1 MYTPKLEII
10 HHAGRVHSN
19 VDLLSRLPR
28 APPGHISPIESG
40 EPSICAKESL
50 DERQD
55 VTPVEKM
62 AAFSFAAWSIK
73 DCLEEP
79 KEVMIN
85 VRSRNKRSTEVL
97 KDSTPEKH
105 IENTVHEE
113 SEELNTLT
121 MTAEYWGAVN
131 IPQIIHLAMS
141 EDTKVQWKKAYLD
154 NPMFK
159 SIAKADNYQ
168 YDKLEPGR

>member
-1 MYTPKLEII
+1 M
-10 HHAGRVHSN
+10 
-19 VDLLSRLPR
+19 DLLSRLPR
-28 APPGHISPIESG
+28 APPGHISPIELG

-55 VTPVEKM
+55 VTLVKKM
-62 AAFSFAAWSIK
+62 AAFSFVAWSIK
-73 DCLEEP
+73 NCLEEP

-97 KDSTPEKH
+97 KDSTPNKH
-105 IENTVHEE
+105 IKNTVHEE

-121 MTAEYWGAVN
+121 MIAEYWGAVN
-131 IPQIIHLAMS
+131 IPQMIHLAMS

-154 NPMFK
+154 DPLFK
-159 SIAKADNYQ
+159 SIAKADDYHISIWQ
-168 YDKLEPGR
+168 TGTREMIFCG